1 MVRVVRAQV
10 HEVEPVCYNV
20 IRSFHESSTRD
31 EYIWNTGVI
40 VGKVAL
46 FKKPGKWTLEVYPDE
61 GAVVLRGRRGIVL
74 SVEVDQP
81 LVRVKACDML
91 FEVTD
96 LGDLLPVYFTSDVPY
111 AVPVSLYDVV
121 TKALKYKDAAVAEY
135 YKPAEATTTTT
146 T

>member
-10 HEVEPVCYNV
+10 YEVEGVYYNAL
-20 IRSFHESSTRD
+20 RSFIESSTRD

-40 VGKVAL
+40 VGKVTL

-74 SVEVDQP
+74 SVEVDLP

-96 LGDLLPVYFTSDVPY
+96 LAELLPIYFTSNVPY

-121 TKALKYKDAAVAEY
+121 TKVLRYKDVAVAEY
-135 YKPAEATTTTT
+135 YKPVEATTTT
-146 T
+146 